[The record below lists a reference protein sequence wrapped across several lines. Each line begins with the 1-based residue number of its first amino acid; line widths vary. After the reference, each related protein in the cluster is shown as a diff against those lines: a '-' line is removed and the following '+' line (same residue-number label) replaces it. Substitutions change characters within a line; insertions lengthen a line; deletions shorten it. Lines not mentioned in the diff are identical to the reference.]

1 MKKTAGNLTQPGPR
15 TDIGDN
21 LVDDQDNA
29 AYALSPHPLC
39 EGSPSLRASFSRQ
52 FTTDPAPLRD
62 SNKQGFEDLKSIAG
76 ALAEVGADVFGFGS
90 VFDGAGEDEPER
102 VIEDAQERG
111 EFGVPGFLIYCDLL

>member
-1 MKKTAGNLTQPGPR
+1 MEKTESVLKQPGPR
-15 TDIGDN
+15 TDIRDN
-21 LVDDQDNA
+21 LIDDQDNA
-29 AYALSPHPLC
+29 AYALSHHPLC

-76 ALAEVGADVFGFGS
+76 ALAEVGADVSGFGS
-90 VFDGAGEDEPER
+90 VVDGAGEAESER